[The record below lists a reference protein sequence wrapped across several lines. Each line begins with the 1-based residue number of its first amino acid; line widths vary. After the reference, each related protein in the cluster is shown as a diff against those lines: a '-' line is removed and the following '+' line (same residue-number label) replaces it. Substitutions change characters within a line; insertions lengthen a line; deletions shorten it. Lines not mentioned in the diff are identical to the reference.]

1 MIYTSQVPIIV
12 PGDYTN
18 NYAVLFK
25 SGKKIQC
32 HNLATAR
39 TIIKNYHMQKEQQR
53 EVIKFNDL

>member
-1 MIYTSQVPIIV
+1 MIYTSRMPIIIR
-12 PGDYTN
+12 GDYTD

-39 TIIKNYHMQKEQQR
+39 TIVSNYRKKIEKAMAKEL
-53 EVIKFNDL
+53 F